1 MSDVRG
7 PTPGFGAAWSASR
20 RRASD
25 ADLRAWLE
33 LGLSACDAADE
44 IAMRW
49 FRRDVPTSTKPDRT
63 FVTEADQAIERLV
76 RERIRAAHPD
86 HGLVGEEYGEEAAGA
101 RIRWYIDPID
111 GTHNFIRGVPLF
123 GTLLAVEVDGE
134 LQVGIM
140 SAPALGER
148 WQAARGM
155 GAWAIGRDG
164 TARPVRTSDI
174 GRIDDAQL
182 LYGSRRE
189 NVGSGLMPG
198 FDATIDASWRDR
210 GFGDFWGYA
219 LVAEG
224 AAEAMIECGMHTWD
238 VAAPLVLIEEA
249 GGRVTDVTGARR
261 IDAPSFV
268 GSNGHLHDEVL
279 RRLTTAP

>member
-86 HGLVGEEYGEEAAGA
+86 HWLVGE
-101 RIRWYIDPID
+101 
-111 GTHNFIRGVPLF
+111 
-123 GTLLAVEVDGE
+123 
-134 LQVGIM
+134 
-140 SAPALGER
+140 
-148 WQAARGM
+148 
-155 GAWAIGRDG
+155 
-164 TARPVRTSDI
+164 
-174 GRIDDAQL
+174 
-182 LYGSRRE
+182 
-189 NVGSGLMPG
+189 
-198 FDATIDASWRDR
+198 
-210 GFGDFWGYA
+210 
-219 LVAEG
+219 
-224 AAEAMIECGMHTWD
+224 
-238 VAAPLVLIEEA
+238 
-249 GGRVTDVTGARR
+249 
-261 IDAPSFV
+261 
-268 GSNGHLHDEVL
+268 
-279 RRLTTAP
+279 